1 MRYLFSL
8 FLVLPFS
15 VSISDAAAD
24 TPFVN
29 SIPLDVAE
37 ALFDF
42 GIDNNF
48 AVYSDIMDDFPE
60 FEMPS
65 DFEVV
70 GSVLQ
75 NRQMRVVLT
84 TQLNE
89 ADAIEAIASSYL
101 DDGWINMPQF
111 NPRPEETGFVSAE
124 NSNIR
129 PRYQMI
135 CHDDHGQM
143 NMSYRQRSSEN
154 YLVMGLGIGFG
165 FNRNWQSCQE
175 MISQQE
181 MSLAR
186 MSGRNMGI
194 QQYMPRLELPD
205 GTTQGG
211 YQPLMI
217 GGGGG
222 GNNSYETD
230 ATVEI
235 EMDLEDVFQ
244 HFADQIVE
252 QGWSSDSE
260 SVGTATATGT
270 WTKTV
275 ENDTNIVGRLNI
287 VRSDDS
293 VYDLSMQVEVPGG
306 SRLGTLIF
314 SN

>member
-8 FLVLPFS
+8 FLVLSFS
-15 VSISDAAAD
+15 VSSSDAEAD
-24 TPFVN
+24 TPFVD

-37 ALFDF
+37 ALFGF
-42 GIDNNF
+42 GIDDNF
-48 AVYSDIMDDFPE
+48 AVYSDIIDDFPE
-60 FEMPS
+60 FDMPS
-65 DFEVV
+65 EFEVV

-75 NRQMRVVLT
+75 NRQMRVVLA
-84 TQLNE
+84 TQLDE
-89 ADAIEAIASSYL
+89 AEAVDAIASSYL

-111 NPRPEETGFVSAE
+111 NPPRVEKGFVSAA
-124 NSNIR
+124 NSNLR

-135 CHDDHGQM
+135 CHDDHGQL
-143 NMSYRQRSSEN
+143 NMSYRQRPSEN
-154 YLVMGLGIGFG
+154 YLVMSLGIGFG
-165 FNRNWQSCQE
+165 FNRSWQSCQE
-175 MISQQE
+175 IIAQQE
-181 MSLAR
+181 ISLAR
-186 MSGRNMGI
+186 MSGRSMGM
-194 QQYMPRLELPD
+194 QQYMPRLELPE

-211 YQPLMI
+211 YQPFFI

-235 EMDLEDVFQ
+235 EMNLEEVFR
-244 HFADQIVE
+244 HFAEQIIE
-252 QGWSSDSE
+252 QEWSSDSE

-287 VRSDDS
+287 VRSDEN
-293 VYDLSMQVEVPGG
+293 VYDLSMQVEIPGG
-306 SRLGTLIF
+306 SRRGALIF